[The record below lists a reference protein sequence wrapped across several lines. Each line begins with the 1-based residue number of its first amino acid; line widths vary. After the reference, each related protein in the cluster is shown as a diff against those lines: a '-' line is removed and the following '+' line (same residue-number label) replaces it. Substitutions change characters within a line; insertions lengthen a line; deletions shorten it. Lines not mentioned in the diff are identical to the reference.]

1 MTRKRSLEERLEAQP
16 HLRERV
22 EALLGIVEDAS
33 GDLDRAD
40 AAEQR
45 VIEELRRMG
54 NDALHSWASG
64 KAQEKEQQAR
74 EGEDPV
80 SGHGKKTSGGGP
92 RSGRST

>member
-1 MTRKRSLEERLEAQP
+1 MTRERSLEERLAAHP

-45 VIEELRRMG
+45 VIEELRRLG
-54 NDALHSWASG
+54 SDALHAWASG

-80 SGHGKKTSGGGP
+80 TGHGKKTSGGGP
-92 RSGRST
+92 HLGRST

>member
-1 MTRKRSLEERLEAQP
+1 MARKRSLEERLVAHP
-16 HLRERV
+16 HLRERI
-22 EALLGIVEDAS
+22 ESLLGIVEDAS

-45 VIEELRRMG
+45 VIDELRRLG
-54 NDALHSWASG
+54 SDALHAWASG

-80 SGHGKKTSGGGP
+80 SGHGKKTSAGGP
-92 RSGRST
+92 HSERST